1 MRWAHGAGWMRL
13 LAAAAVRPAVV
24 RLQATR
30 HRVSACLCCLTMIVS
45 WGMQMGCTRH
55 WMFSLVRQHDG
66 ASGSSC
72 HEHKPVLT

>member
-45 WGMQMGCTRH
+45 WGMQMGCSRWCDSTTELLDHRA
-55 WMFSLVRQHDG
+55 MSTSQ
-66 ASGSSC
+66 C
-72 HEHKPVLT
+72 